1 MANSVEILPAGN
13 SVELSTFDVATTT
26 YFLSSDMMLDKHEE
40 VGADEV

>member
-1 MANSVEILPAGN
+1 
-13 SVELSTFDVATTT
+13 VELSTFDVYTTT